1 MSVHIVTCMSG
12 VAPGNSLDFD
22 SENEALAA
30 YDRLIA
36 ANAWDDVIYET
47 GESCWT
53 SRIVKRWNR
62 WQGEQAA

>member
-1 MSVHIVTCMSG
+1 MSVYIVTCMSG

-36 ANAWDDVIYET
+36 ANAWDDVIYEA
-47 GESCWT
+47 GESPWR
-53 SRIVKRWNR
+53 SQIVKRWNR
-62 WQGEQAA
+62 WQADT